1 MSRIGKNPVP
11 LPAAVKVDLQGQTL
25 KVSGPKGELSYT
37 APVGI
42 AMKVADSELTVEPLN
57 HSKKLKAMHGTVRAL
72 AANMVT
78 GVTEGYTKELEIQG
92 VGFKAALKGKSIIL
106 NLGYSHE
113 IDFPVPE
120 GLTIEVDGSG
130 TNVKISGCSKQQ
142 VGQAA
147 AQIRSYYKAE
157 PYKGKGVR
165 YKGEAV
171 RRKAGKAVA

>member
-11 LPAAVKVDLQGQTL
+11 LPSAVKVDLKDQTL
-25 KVSGPKGELSYT
+25 RVSGPKGELSYT
-37 APVGI
+37 APIGI
-42 AMKVADSELTVEPLN
+42 AMKVEDNQLTVEPLN

-78 GVTEGYTKELEIQG
+78 GVTEGYTRELEIQG
-92 VGFKAALKGKSIIL
+92 VGFKAAMKGKVIVL

-113 IDFPVPE
+113 INFPIPE

-130 TNVKISGCSKQQ
+130 TNLKITGCDKQS

-165 YKGEAV
+165 YKGENV